1 MWSKILQLL
10 FSTKL
15 MLVLLILFPLAMG
28 IGTFLESWY
37 STDAARVWIYNA
49 WWFELLML
57 LLMVN
62 FMGNIKKYNLLSKE
76 KISVLILH
84 LSFVFI
90 LLGAFVTRYIGD
102 EGVMPIRENN
112 SSNTYL
118 SEKTYLTIFIDGE
131 KNEQPSR
138 KTLKTQ
144 LLLSKHTNNF
154 FSINEDFEFSDNVTK
169 DFNISYDSFRE
180 DVAEGL
186 VLDPDGER
194 FIKIVDAADGNRHEH
209 FIKEDEVS
217 SIHNILFSYNNYV
230 KGAINLSSNDGEYY
244 IESPFEGQFT
254 IMASQQS
261 ASLIKDKKQLLE
273 LRSLYQIPGFQFVF
287 PEPALRG
294 VFDVVDAEE
303 TDGLSQDALY
313 VNIDYN
319 GTTRNIPLLGGR
331 GFVNNP
337 KKVTI
342 DDLDFYLSYG
352 SDEVQI
358 PFNIKLNDF
367 IAEKYPGTENSYSS
381 FMSKVT
387 VEDDNVFDY
396 DIYMNHILN
405 HKGYRFFQ
413 ASFDPDE
420 KGTVLSVTD
429 DFWGSFITYAGY
441 LLLFFSMIG
450 IFFQGNTRFKF
461 LAKQL
466 NKKTLL
472 FIMFFL
478 SMGSY
483 SQDMHSNNKT
493 NYIDSIIS
501 TNSYSLDHANMFGM
515 IVIQDSGGRMK
526 PANTFS
532 SELLRK
538 VSRSNTYNGLT
549 SDQVLLSITDNPGI
563 WFNAP
568 LVYIKTGKKGD
579 TIKKIIGIDEKIKKA
594 PLVSFFDSLGNYKL
608 ASNLEKAY
616 LASVP
621 SQIEKDII
629 DLDRRVNLLYSA
641 LEGKILRIFPV
652 PESEDN
658 KWVSYPEVSEFE
670 FKGSDSLYV
679 NNVLKLYFQTLRLSR
694 DSGDYSQSEELLESI
709 KGYQKKYGNDVMP
722 ADFKISSEIIY
733 NKVNIFNRLFKWYLL
748 AGLSLLMILILQ
760 IFYNNKIINVFIN
773 IIKYII
779 YILFVL
785 NTIGLAARWYIAGHA
800 PWSDAYESIIF
811 VAWAT
816 VIFGIIFGKKSYFT
830 LASATFVSA
839 IILSVANMNWL
850 DPSIANLQPVLDSY
864 WLMIHV
870 AVIVGSYGPFA
881 IGMILGIVTLLLTI
895 IANKKNKKAF
905 STKLEELT
913 IVNELSLTIG
923 LVMLTIGNFLGGMWA
938 NESWGRY
945 WGWDPKET
953 WALIS
958 IMIYTAV
965 LHLRIVPKLNN
976 KWLFNLLS
984 IISFG
989 AIMMTYFGVNFYLVG
1004 LHSYASGDKVI
1015 TPDFVYYSIIFITIL
1030 GLISYFANKKNKVL

>member
-1 MWSKILQLL
+1 MGSKILEFL
-10 FSTKL
+10 FSTKF
-15 MLVLLILFPLAMG
+15 MLVLLILFPVAMG

-37 STDAARVWIYNA
+37 STDAARIWIYNA

-76 KISVLILH
+76 KLSVLILH
-84 LSFVFI
+84 LSFIFI

-112 SSNTYL
+112 VSNTYL
-118 SEKTYLTIFIDGE
+118 SEKTYLTVFVDGTE
-131 KNEQPSR
+131 DGVPQR
-138 KTLKTQ
+138 KTLKSY
-144 LLLSKHTNNF
+144 LLLSEHVNNDF
-154 FSINEDFEFSDNVTK
+154 TINDDFYSKDFSISYNDYKENVT
-169 DFNISYDSFRE
+169 
-180 DVAEGL
+180 EGL
-186 VLDPDGER
+186 VLDPSGER
-194 FIKIVDAADGNRHEH
+194 YIKLVEALDGNRQDHY
-209 FIKEDEVS
+209 IKEGQVT
-217 SIHNILFSYNNYV
+217 SIQNILFSFNYYQ
-230 KGAINLSSNDGEYY
+230 KGAINITSEAGEYY
-244 IESPFEGQFT
+244 IESPFDGIYT
-254 IMASQQS
+254 IMSNQQS
-261 ASLIKDKKQLLE
+261 AELNKDKKQLLE

-294 VFDVVDAEE
+294 VFEIVDAEV
-303 TDGLSQDALY
+303 TDREVEDALY
-313 VNIDYN
+313 LKVNYN
-319 GTTRNIPLLGGR
+319 GKSKEVSLLGGR
-331 GFVNNP
+331 GYVNNP

-352 SDEVQI
+352 SDEVQL
-358 PFNIKLNDF
+358 PFSIKLNDF

-381 FMSKVT
+381 FKSKVT
-387 VEDDNVFDY
+387 VEDDKIFDY
-396 DIYMNHILN
+396 DIFMNNILN

-420 KGTVLSVTD
+420 KGTVLSVND
-429 DFWGSFITYAGY
+429 DFWGTFITYAGY
-441 LLLFFSMIG
+441 LLLFLSMTA
-450 IFFQGNTRFKF
+450 IFFVGNTRFKF

-466 NKKTLL
+466 NKKTSL
-472 FIMFFL
+472 IFFL
-478 SMGSY
+478 LSSTIL
-483 SQDMHSNNKT
+483 SAQSLDANLKT
-493 NYIDSIIS
+493 EFIDSIIS
-501 TNSYSLDHANMFGM
+501 ESAISKDHANSFGK
-515 IVIQDSGGRMK
+515 IIIQDSGGRMK

-538 VSRSNTYNGLT
+538 VSRSNSYNGLN
-549 SDQVLLSITDNPGI
+549 SDQVLVSIMDNPGV

-568 LVYIKTGKKGD
+568 IVYIKSGQKGD

-608 ASNLEKAY
+608 ANNLEKAY
-616 LASVP
+616 LSNVP

-629 DLDRRVNLLYSA
+629 ELDRRVNLLYSA
-641 LEGKILRIFPV
+641 LEGKIMRIFPV
-652 PESEDN
+652 PNDINN
-658 KWVSYPEVSEFE
+658 KWISYPEISEYSYE
-670 FKGSDSLYV
+670 GADSLYV
-679 NNVLKLYFQTLRLSR
+679 NNVLNLYFQTLRVAR
-694 DSGDYSQSEELLESI
+694 QDQDYTQSEELLESI
-709 KGYQKKYGNDVMP
+709 KGFQKKYGSKVMP
-722 ADFKISSEIIY
+722 SDFKVNSEVVY
-733 NKVNIFNRLFKWYLL
+733 NKADIFNRLYKWYLF
-748 AGLSLLMILILQ
+748 AGLGLLLILIFQ
-760 IFYNNKIINVFIN
+760 IFYDNKFTSHLIKLFESLIIT
-773 IIKYII
+773 
-779 YILFVL
+779 LFVF

-816 VIFGIIFGKKSYFT
+816 VIFGIIFGRKSYFT
-830 LASATFVSA
+830 LASSTFVAS
-839 IILSVANMNWL
+839 IILSIANMNWL

-881 IGMILGIVTLLLTI
+881 IGMILGIVTLFLTI
-895 IANKKNKKAF
+895 IATKKNRKIF
-905 STKLEELT
+905 SRKLEELT

-965 LHLRIVPKLNN
+965 LHLRIIPRLNN
-976 KWLFNLLS
+976 KWLFNLMS
-984 IISFG
+984 IISFA

-1015 TPDFVYYSIIFITIL
+1015 TPDFVYYSTVFVFIL
-1030 GLISYFANKKNKVL
+1030 GLISYFANKKTKVL

>member
-1 MWSKILQLL
+1 MGSKILQFL
-10 FSTKL
+10 FSTKF
-15 MLVLLILFPLAMG
+15 MLVLLILFPVAMG

-37 STDAARVWIYNA
+37 STDAARIWIYNA

-76 KISVLILH
+76 KLSILILH
-84 LSFVFI
+84 LSFIFI

-112 SSNTYL
+112 VSNTYL
-118 SEKTYLTIFIDGE
+118 SEKTYLTVFVDGTE
-131 KNEQPSR
+131 DGVPQR
-138 KTLKTQ
+138 KTLKSY
-144 LLLSKHTNNF
+144 LLLSEHVNNDF
-154 FSINEDFEFSDNVTK
+154 TINDDFYSKDFSISYNDYKENVT
-169 DFNISYDSFRE
+169 
-180 DVAEGL
+180 EGL
-186 VLDPDGER
+186 VLDPSGER
-194 FIKIVDAADGNRHEH
+194 YIKLVEALDGNRQDHY
-209 FIKEDEVS
+209 IKEGQVT
-217 SIHNILFSYNNYV
+217 SIQNILFSFNYYQ
-230 KGAINLSSNDGEYY
+230 KGAINITSEAGEYY
-244 IESPFEGQFT
+244 IESPFDGIYT
-254 IMASQQS
+254 IMSNQQS
-261 ASLIKDKKQLLE
+261 AELNKDKKQLLE

-294 VFDVVDAEE
+294 VFEIVDAEV
-303 TDGLSQDALY
+303 TDREVEDALY
-313 VNIDYN
+313 LKVNYN
-319 GTTRNIPLLGGR
+319 GKSKEVSLLGGR
-331 GFVNNP
+331 GYVNNP

-352 SDEVQI
+352 SDEVQL
-358 PFNIKLNDF
+358 PFSIKLNDF

-381 FMSKVT
+381 FKSKVT
-387 VEDDNVFDY
+387 VEDDKIFDY
-396 DIYMNHILN
+396 DIFMNNILN

-420 KGTVLSVTD
+420 KGTVLSVND
-429 DFWGSFITYAGY
+429 DFWGTFITYAGY
-441 LLLFFSMIG
+441 LLLFFSMTA
-450 IFFQGNTRFKF
+450 IFFVGNTRFKF

-466 NKKTLL
+466 NKKTSLIFFLL
-472 FIMFFL
+472 FSTIL
-478 SMGSY
+478 SAQSL
-483 SQDMHSNNKT
+483 DANLKT
-493 NYIDSIIS
+493 EFIDSIIS
-501 TNSYSLDHANMFGM
+501 ESAISKDHANSFGK
-515 IVIQDSGGRMK
+515 IIIQDSGGRMK

-538 VSRSNTYNGLT
+538 VSRSNSYNGLN
-549 SDQVLLSITDNPGI
+549 SDQVLVSIMDNPGV

-568 LVYIKTGKKGD
+568 IVYIKSGQKGD

-608 ASNLEKAY
+608 ATNLEKAY
-616 LASVP
+616 LSNVP

-629 DLDRRVNLLYSA
+629 ELDRRVNLLYSA
-641 LEGKILRIFPV
+641 LEGKIMRIFPV
-652 PESEDN
+652 PNDINN
-658 KWVSYPEVSEFE
+658 KWISYPEISEYSYE
-670 FKGSDSLYV
+670 GADSLYV
-679 NNVLKLYFQTLRLSR
+679 NNVLNLYFQTLRVAR
-694 DSGDYSQSEELLESI
+694 QDQDYTQSEELLESI
-709 KGYQKKYGNDVMP
+709 KGFQKKYGSKVMP
-722 ADFKISSEIIY
+722 SDFKVNSEVVY
-733 NKVNIFNRLFKWYLL
+733 NKADIFNRLYKWYLF
-748 AGLSLLMILILQ
+748 AGLGLLLILIFQ
-760 IFYNNKIINVFIN
+760 IFYDNKFTSHLIKLFESLIIT
-773 IIKYII
+773 
-779 YILFVL
+779 LFVF

-816 VIFGIIFGKKSYFT
+816 VIFGIIFGRKSYFT
-830 LASATFVSA
+830 LASSTFVAS
-839 IILSVANMNWL
+839 IILSIANMNWL

-881 IGMILGIVTLLLTI
+881 IGMILGIVTLFLTI
-895 IANKKNKKAF
+895 IATKKNRKIF
-905 STKLEELT
+905 SRKLEELT

-965 LHLRIVPKLNN
+965 LHLRIIPRLNN
-976 KWLFNLLS
+976 KWLFNLMS
-984 IISFG
+984 IISFA

-1015 TPDFVYYSIIFITIL
+1015 TPDFVYYSTVFVFIL
-1030 GLISYFANKKNKVL
+1030 GLISYFANKKTKVL

>member
-1 MWSKILQLL
+1 MGSKILQLL
-10 FSTKL
+10 FSTKF

-37 STDAARVWIYNA
+37 STDAARIWIYNA

-57 LLMVN
+57 LLMIN

-76 KISVLILH
+76 KLSVLILH
-84 LSFVFI
+84 LSFIFI

-112 SSNTYL
+112 VSNTYL
-118 SEKTYLTIFIDGE
+118 SEKTYLTVFVDGTE
-131 KNEQPSR
+131 DGVPQR
-138 KTLKTQ
+138 KTLKSY
-144 LLLSKHTNNF
+144 LLLSEHVNNDF
-154 FSINEDFEFSDNVTK
+154 TINDDFYSK
-169 DFNISYDSFRE
+169 DFSISYDDYKE
-180 DVAEGL
+180 NVTEGL
-186 VLDPDGER
+186 VLDPSGER
-194 FIKIVDAADGNRHEH
+194 YIKLVEALDGNRQEH
-209 FIKEDEVS
+209 YIKEGQVT
-217 SIHNILFSYNNYV
+217 SIQNILFSFNYYQ
-230 KGAINLSSNDGEYY
+230 KGAINVTSEAGEYY
-244 IESPFEGQFT
+244 IESPFDGIYT
-254 IMASQQS
+254 IMSNQQS
-261 ASLIKDKKQLLE
+261 AELNKDKKQPLE

-294 VFDVVDAEE
+294 VFEIVDAEV
-303 TDGLSQDALY
+303 TDREVEDALY
-313 VNIDYN
+313 LKVNYN
-319 GTTRNIPLLGGR
+319 GKSEDVSLLGGR
-331 GFVNNP
+331 GYINNP

-352 SDEVQI
+352 SDEVQL
-358 PFNIKLNDF
+358 PFSIKLNDF

-381 FMSKVT
+381 FKSKVT
-387 VEDDNVFDY
+387 VEDDKIFDY
-396 DIYMNHILN
+396 DIFMNNILN

-420 KGTVLSVTD
+420 KGTVLSVND
-429 DFWGSFITYAGY
+429 DFWGTFITYAGY
-441 LLLFFSMIG
+441 LLLFVSMTA
-450 IFFQGNTRFKF
+450 IFFHGNTRFKF

-466 NKKTLL
+466 NKKTSLIVFLL
-472 FIMFFL
+472 SSTLL
-478 SMGSY
+478 SAQSL
-483 SQDMHSNNKT
+483 DANLKT
-493 NYIDSIIS
+493 EFIDSIIS
-501 TNSYSLDHANMFGM
+501 ESAISEDHANSFGK
-515 IVIQDSGGRMK
+515 IIIQDSGGRMK

-538 VSRSNTYNGLT
+538 VSRSNSYNGLN
-549 SDQVLLSITDNPGI
+549 SDQVLVSIMDNPGV

-568 LVYIKTGKKGD
+568 IVYIKSGQKGD
-579 TIKKIIGIDEKIKKA
+579 TIKKIIGIDKKIKKA

-608 ASNLEKAY
+608 ATNLEKAY
-616 LASVP
+616 LSNVP

-629 DLDRRVNLLYSA
+629 ELDRRVNLLYSA
-641 LEGKILRIFPV
+641 LEGKIMRIFPV
-652 PESEDN
+652 PNDVNN
-658 KWVSYPEVSEFE
+658 KWISYPEISEYTYE
-670 FKGSDSLYV
+670 GADSLYV
-679 NNVLKLYFQTLRLSR
+679 NNVLNLYFQTLRVAR
-694 DSGDYSQSEELLESI
+694 QDQDYTQSEELLESI
-709 KGYQKKYGNDVMP
+709 KGFQKKYGSKVMP
-722 ADFKISSEIIY
+722 SDFKINSEVVY
-733 NKVNIFNRLFKWYLL
+733 NKVDIFNRLYKWYLF
-748 AGLSLLMILILQ
+748 AGLGLLLILIFQ
-760 IFYNNKIINVFIN
+760 IFYDNKFTSYLIKLFESLIIT
-773 IIKYII
+773 
-779 YILFVL
+779 LFVF

-816 VIFGIIFGKKSYFT
+816 VIFGIIFGRKSYFT
-830 LASATFVSA
+830 LASSTFVAS
-839 IILSVANMNWL
+839 IILSIANMNWL

-881 IGMILGIVTLLLTI
+881 IGMILGIVTLILTI
-895 IANKKNKKAF
+895 IATKKNRKTF
-905 STKLEELT
+905 SRKLEELT

-958 IMIYTAV
+958 IIIYTAV

-976 KWLFNLLS
+976 KWLFNLMS
-984 IISFG
+984 IISFA

-1015 TPDFVYYSIIFITIL
+1015 TPNFVYYSTLFVFIL
-1030 GLISYFANKKNKVL
+1030 GLISYFVNRKTKVL

>member
-1 MWSKILQLL
+1 MGSKILQLL
-10 FSTKL
+10 FSTKF

-37 STDAARVWIYNA
+37 STDAARIWIYNA

-57 LLMVN
+57 LLMIN

-76 KISVLILH
+76 KLSVLILH
-84 LSFVFI
+84 LSFIFI
-90 LLGAFVTRYIGD
+90 LLGSFVTRYIGD

-112 SSNTYL
+112 VSNTYL
-118 SEKTYLTIFIDGE
+118 SEKTYLTVFVDGTE
-131 KNEQPSR
+131 DGVPQR
-138 KTLKTQ
+138 KTLKSY
-144 LLLSKHTNNF
+144 LLLSEHVNNDF
-154 FSINEDFEFSDNVTK
+154 TINDDFYSKDFSISFNDYKENVT
-169 DFNISYDSFRE
+169 
-180 DVAEGL
+180 EGL
-186 VLDPDGER
+186 VLDPSGER
-194 FIKIVDAADGNRHEH
+194 YIKLVEALDGNRQDHY
-209 FIKEDEVS
+209 IKEGQVT
-217 SIHNILFSYNNYV
+217 SIQNILFSFNYYQ
-230 KGAINLSSNDGEYY
+230 KGAINITSEAGEYF
-244 IESPFEGQFT
+244 IESPFDGIYT
-254 IMASQQS
+254 IMSNQQS
-261 ASLIKDKKQLLE
+261 AELNKDKKQLLE

-294 VFDVVDAEE
+294 VFEIVDAEV
-303 TDGLSQDALY
+303 TDREVEDALY
-313 VNIDYN
+313 LKVNYN
-319 GTTRNIPLLGGR
+319 GKSKEVSLLGGR
-331 GFVNNP
+331 GYVNNP

-352 SDEVQI
+352 SDEVQL
-358 PFNIKLNDF
+358 PFSIKLNDF

-381 FMSKVT
+381 FKSKVT
-387 VEDDNVFDY
+387 VEDDKIFDY
-396 DIYMNHILN
+396 DIFMNNILN

-420 KGTVLSVTD
+420 KGTVLSVND
-429 DFWGSFITYAGY
+429 DFWGTFITYAGY
-441 LLLFFSMIG
+441 LLLFISMTA
-450 IFFQGNTRFKF
+450 IFFVGNTRFKF

-466 NKKTLL
+466 NKKTSL
-472 FIMFFL
+472 IFFL
-478 SMGSY
+478 LSSTIL
-483 SQDMHSNNKT
+483 SAQSLDANLKT
-493 NYIDSIIS
+493 EFIDSIIS
-501 TNSYSLDHANMFGM
+501 ESAISKDHANSFGK
-515 IVIQDSGGRMK
+515 IIIQDSGGRMK

-538 VSRSNTYNGLT
+538 VSRSNSYNDLN
-549 SDQVLLSITDNPGI
+549 SDQVLVSIMDNPGV

-568 LVYIKTGKKGD
+568 IVYIKSGQKGD

-608 ASNLEKAY
+608 ANNLEKAY
-616 LASVP
+616 LSNVP

-629 DLDRRVNLLYSA
+629 ELDRRVNLLYSA
-641 LEGKILRIFPV
+641 LEGKIMRIFPV
-652 PESEDN
+652 PNDVNN
-658 KWVSYPEVSEFE
+658 KWISYPEISEYSYE
-670 FKGSDSLYV
+670 GADSLYV
-679 NNVLKLYFQTLRLSR
+679 NNVLNLYFQTLRVAR
-694 DSGDYSQSEELLESI
+694 QDQDYRQSEELLESI
-709 KGYQKKYGNDVMP
+709 KGFQKKYGSKVMP
-722 ADFKISSEIIY
+722 SDFKINSEVVY
-733 NKVNIFNRLFKWYLL
+733 NKADIFNRLYKWYLF
-748 AGLSLLMILILQ
+748 AGLGLLLILIFQ
-760 IFYNNKIINVFIN
+760 IFYDNKFTSHLIRLFESLIITLFI
-773 IIKYII
+773 
-779 YILFVL
+779 F

-816 VIFGIIFGKKSYFT
+816 VIFGIIFGRKSYFT
-830 LASATFVSA
+830 LASSTFVAS
-839 IILSVANMNWL
+839 IILSIANMNWL

-881 IGMILGIVTLLLTI
+881 IGMILGIVTLFLTI
-895 IANKKNKKAF
+895 IATKKNRKIF
-905 STKLEELT
+905 SRKLEELT

-965 LHLRIVPKLNN
+965 LHLRIIPRLNN
-976 KWLFNLLS
+976 KWLFNLMS
-984 IISFG
+984 IISFA

-1015 TPDFVYYSIIFITIL
+1015 TPDFVYYSTVFVFIL
-1030 GLISYFANKKNKVL
+1030 GLISYFANKKTKVL

>member
-1 MWSKILQLL
+1 MGSKILQFL
-10 FSTKL
+10 FSTKF
-15 MLVLLILFPLAMG
+15 MLVLLILFPVAMG

-37 STDAARVWIYNA
+37 STDAARIWIYNA

-76 KISVLILH
+76 KLSVLILH
-84 LSFVFI
+84 LSFIFI

-112 SSNTYL
+112 VSNTYL
-118 SEKTYLTIFIDGE
+118 SEKTYLTVFVDGTE
-131 KNEQPSR
+131 DGVPQR
-138 KTLKTQ
+138 KTLKSY
-144 LLLSKHTNNF
+144 LLLSEHVNNDF
-154 FSINEDFEFSDNVTK
+154 TINDDFYSKDFSISYIDYKENVT
-169 DFNISYDSFRE
+169 
-180 DVAEGL
+180 EGL
-186 VLDPDGER
+186 VLDPSGER
-194 FIKIVDAADGNRHEH
+194 YIKLVEALDGNRQDHY
-209 FIKEDEVS
+209 IKEGQVT
-217 SIHNILFSYNNYV
+217 SIQNILFSFNYYQ
-230 KGAINLSSNDGEYY
+230 KGAINITSEAGEYY
-244 IESPFEGQFT
+244 IESPFDGIYT
-254 IMASQQS
+254 IMSNQQS
-261 ASLIKDKKQLLE
+261 AELNKDKKQLLE

-294 VFDVVDAEE
+294 VFEIVDAEV
-303 TDGLSQDALY
+303 TDREVEDALY
-313 VNIDYN
+313 LKVNYN
-319 GTTRNIPLLGGR
+319 GKSKEVSLLGGR
-331 GFVNNP
+331 GYVNNP

-352 SDEVQI
+352 SDEVQL
-358 PFNIKLNDF
+358 PFSIKLNDF

-381 FMSKVT
+381 FKSKVT
-387 VEDDNVFDY
+387 VEDDKIFDY
-396 DIYMNHILN
+396 DIFMNNILN

-420 KGTVLSVTD
+420 KGTVLSVND
-429 DFWGSFITYAGY
+429 DFWGTFITYAGY
-441 LLLFFSMIG
+441 LLLFFSMTA
-450 IFFQGNTRFKF
+450 IFFVGNTRFKF

-466 NKKTLL
+466 NKKTSL
-472 FIMFFL
+472 IFFL
-478 SMGSY
+478 LSSTIL
-483 SQDMHSNNKT
+483 SAQSIDANLKT
-493 NYIDSIIS
+493 EFIDSIIS
-501 TNSYSLDHANMFGM
+501 ESAISKDHANSFGK
-515 IVIQDSGGRMK
+515 IIIQDSGGRMK

-538 VSRSNTYNGLT
+538 VSRSNSYNGLN
-549 SDQVLLSITDNPGI
+549 SDQVLVSIMDNPGV

-568 LVYIKTGKKGD
+568 IVYIKSGQKGD

-608 ASNLEKAY
+608 ATNLEKAY
-616 LASVP
+616 LSNVP

-629 DLDRRVNLLYSA
+629 ELDRRVNLLYSA
-641 LEGKILRIFPV
+641 LEGKIMRIFPV
-652 PESEDN
+652 PNDINN
-658 KWVSYPEVSEFE
+658 KWISYPEISEYSYE
-670 FKGSDSLYV
+670 GADSLYV
-679 NNVLKLYFQTLRLSR
+679 NNVLNLYFQTLRVAR
-694 DSGDYSQSEELLESI
+694 QDQDYTQSEELLESI
-709 KGYQKKYGNDVMP
+709 KGFQKKYGSKVMP
-722 ADFKISSEIIY
+722 SDFKVNSEVVY
-733 NKVNIFNRLFKWYLL
+733 NKADIFNRLYKWYLF
-748 AGLSLLMILILQ
+748 AGLGLLLILIFQ
-760 IFYNNKIINVFIN
+760 IFYDNKFTSHLIKLFESLIIT
-773 IIKYII
+773 
-779 YILFVL
+779 LFVF

-816 VIFGIIFGKKSYFT
+816 VIFGIIFGRKSYFT
-830 LASATFVSA
+830 LASSTFVAS
-839 IILSVANMNWL
+839 IILSIANMNWL

-881 IGMILGIVTLLLTI
+881 IGMILGIVTLFLTI
-895 IANKKNKKAF
+895 IATKKNRKIF
-905 STKLEELT
+905 SRKLEELT

-965 LHLRIVPKLNN
+965 LHLRIIPRLNN
-976 KWLFNLLS
+976 KWLFNLMS
-984 IISFG
+984 IISFA

-1015 TPDFVYYSIIFITIL
+1015 TPDFVYYSTVFVFIL
-1030 GLISYFANKKNKVL
+1030 GLISYFANKKTKVL

>member
-1 MWSKILQLL
+1 MGSKILQIL
-10 FSTKL
+10 FSTKF
-15 MLVLLILFPLAMG
+15 MLVLLILFPVAMG

-37 STDAARVWIYNA
+37 STDAARIWIYNA

-76 KISVLILH
+76 KLSVLILH
-84 LSFVFI
+84 LSFIFI

-112 SSNTYL
+112 VSNTYL
-118 SEKTYLTIFIDGE
+118 SEKTYLTVFVDGTE
-131 KNEQPSR
+131 DGVPQR
-138 KTLKTQ
+138 KTLKSY
-144 LLLSKHTNNF
+144 LLLSEHVNNDF
-154 FSINEDFEFSDNVTK
+154 TINDDFYSKDFSISYNDYKENVT
-169 DFNISYDSFRE
+169 
-180 DVAEGL
+180 EGL
-186 VLDPDGER
+186 VLDPSGER
-194 FIKIVDAADGNRHEH
+194 YIKLVEALDGNRQDHY
-209 FIKEDEVS
+209 IKEGQVT
-217 SIHNILFSYNNYV
+217 SIQNILFSFNYYQ
-230 KGAINLSSNDGEYY
+230 KGAINITSEAGEYY
-244 IESPFEGQFT
+244 IESPFDGIYT
-254 IMASQQS
+254 VMSNQQS
-261 ASLIKDKKQLLE
+261 AELNKDKKQLLE

-294 VFDVVDAEE
+294 VFEIVDAEV
-303 TDGLSQDALY
+303 TDREVEDALY
-313 VNIDYN
+313 LKVNYN
-319 GTTRNIPLLGGR
+319 GKSKEVSLLGGR
-331 GFVNNP
+331 GYVNNP

-352 SDEVQI
+352 SDEVQL
-358 PFNIKLNDF
+358 PFSIKLNDF

-381 FMSKVT
+381 FKSKVT
-387 VEDDNVFDY
+387 VEDDKIFDY
-396 DIYMNHILN
+396 DIFMNNILN

-420 KGTVLSVTD
+420 KGTVLSVND
-429 DFWGSFITYAGY
+429 DFWGTFITYAGY
-441 LLLFFSMIG
+441 LLLFFSMTA
-450 IFFQGNTRFKF
+450 IFFVGNTRFKF

-466 NKKTLL
+466 NKKTSL
-472 FIMFFL
+472 IFFL
-478 SMGSY
+478 LSSTIL
-483 SQDMHSNNKT
+483 SAQSLDANLKT
-493 NYIDSIIS
+493 EFIDSIIS
-501 TNSYSLDHANMFGM
+501 ENAISKDHANSFGK
-515 IVIQDSGGRMK
+515 IIIQDSGGRMK

-538 VSRSNTYNGLT
+538 VSRSNSYNGLN
-549 SDQVLLSITDNPGI
+549 SDQVLVSIMDNPGV

-568 LVYIKTGKKGD
+568 IVYIKSGQKGD

-608 ASNLEKAY
+608 ATNLEKAY
-616 LASVP
+616 LSNVP

-629 DLDRRVNLLYSA
+629 ELDRRVNLLYSA
-641 LEGKILRIFPV
+641 LEGKIMRIFPV
-652 PESEDN
+652 PNDINN
-658 KWVSYPEVSEFE
+658 KWISYPEISEYSYE
-670 FKGSDSLYV
+670 GADSLYV
-679 NNVLKLYFQTLRLSR
+679 NNVLNLYFQTLRVAR
-694 DSGDYSQSEELLESI
+694 QDQDYTQSEELLESI
-709 KGYQKKYGNDVMP
+709 KGFQKKYGSKVMP
-722 ADFKISSEIIY
+722 SDFKINSEVVY
-733 NKVNIFNRLFKWYLL
+733 NKADIFNRLYKWYLF
-748 AGLSLLMILILQ
+748 AGLGLLLILIFQ
-760 IFYNNKIINVFIN
+760 IFYDNKFTSHLIKLFESLIIT
-773 IIKYII
+773 
-779 YILFVL
+779 LFVF

-816 VIFGIIFGKKSYFT
+816 VIFGIIFGRKSYFT
-830 LASATFVSA
+830 LASSTFVAS
-839 IILSVANMNWL
+839 IILSIANMNWL

-881 IGMILGIVTLLLTI
+881 IGMILGIVTLFLTI
-895 IANKKNKKAF
+895 IATKRNRKIF
-905 STKLEELT
+905 SRKLEELT

-965 LHLRIVPKLNN
+965 LHLRIIPRLNN
-976 KWLFNLLS
+976 KWLFNLMS
-984 IISFG
+984 IISFA

-1015 TPDFVYYSIIFITIL
+1015 TPDFVYYSTVFVFIL
-1030 GLISYFANKKNKVL
+1030 GLISYFANKKTKVL

>member
-1 MWSKILQLL
+1 MGSKILQLL
-10 FSTKL
+10 FSTKF

-28 IGTFLESWY
+28 VGTFLESWY
-37 STDAARVWIYNA
+37 STDAARIWIYNA

-76 KISVLILH
+76 KLSVLILH
-84 LSFVFI
+84 LSFIFI

-112 SSNTYL
+112 VSNTYL
-118 SEKTYLTIFIDGE
+118 SEKTYLTVFIDGTE
-131 KNEQPSR
+131 DGVPQR
-138 KTLKTQ
+138 KTLKSY
-144 LLLSKHTNNF
+144 LLLSEHVNNDF
-154 FSINEDFEFSDNVTK
+154 TINDDFYSK
-169 DFNISYDSFRE
+169 DFSISYDDYKE
-180 DVAEGL
+180 NVTEGL
-186 VLDPDGER
+186 VLDPSGER
-194 FIKIVDAADGNRHEH
+194 YIKLVEALDGNRQDHY
-209 FIKEDEVS
+209 IKEGQVT
-217 SIHNILFSYNNYV
+217 SIQNILFSFNYYQ
-230 KGAINLSSNDGEYY
+230 KGAINITSEAGEYF
-244 IESPFEGQFT
+244 IESPFDGIYT
-254 IMASQQS
+254 IMSNQQS
-261 ASLIKDKKQLLE
+261 AELNKDKKQLLE

-294 VFDVVDAEE
+294 VFEIVDAEV
-303 TDGLSQDALY
+303 TDREVEDALY
-313 VNIDYN
+313 LKVNYN
-319 GTTRNIPLLGGR
+319 GKSKEVSLLGGR
-331 GFVNNP
+331 GYVNNP

-352 SDEVQI
+352 SDEVQL
-358 PFNIKLNDF
+358 PFSIKLNDF

-381 FMSKVT
+381 FKSKVT
-387 VEDDNVFDY
+387 VEDDKIFDY
-396 DIYMNHILN
+396 DIFMNNILN

-420 KGTVLSVTD
+420 KGTVLSVND
-429 DFWGSFITYAGY
+429 DFWGTFITYAGY
-441 LLLFFSMIG
+441 LLLFISMTA
-450 IFFQGNTRFKF
+450 IFFVGNTRFKF

-466 NKKTLL
+466 NKKTSIIVFLL
-472 FIMFFL
+472 SSTLL
-478 SMGSY
+478 SAQSL
-483 SQDMHSNNKT
+483 DANLKT
-493 NYIDSIIS
+493 EFIDSIIS
-501 TNSYSLDHANMFGM
+501 ESAISKDHANSFGK
-515 IVIQDSGGRMK
+515 IIIQDSGGRMK

-538 VSRSNTYNGLT
+538 VSRSNSYNGLN
-549 SDQVLLSITDNPGI
+549 SDQVLVSIMDNPGV

-568 LVYIKTGKKGD
+568 IVYIKSGQKGD

-608 ASNLEKAY
+608 ANNLEKAY
-616 LASVP
+616 LSNVP

-629 DLDRRVNLLYSA
+629 ELDRRVNLLYSA
-641 LEGKILRIFPV
+641 LEGKIMRIFPV
-652 PESEDN
+652 PNDINN
-658 KWVSYPEVSEFE
+658 KWISYPEISEYSYE
-670 FKGSDSLYV
+670 GADSLYV
-679 NNVLKLYFQTLRLSR
+679 NNVLNLYFQTLRVAR
-694 DSGDYSQSEELLESI
+694 QDQDYAQSEELLESI
-709 KGYQKKYGNDVMP
+709 KGFQKKYGSKVMP
-722 ADFKISSEIIY
+722 SDFKINSEVVY
-733 NKVNIFNRLFKWYLL
+733 NKADIFNRLYKWYLF
-748 AGLSLLMILILQ
+748 AGLGLLLILIFQ
-760 IFYNNKIINVFIN
+760 IFYDNKFTSHLIKLFESLIIT
-773 IIKYII
+773 
-779 YILFVL
+779 LFVF

-816 VIFGIIFGKKSYFT
+816 VIFGIIFSRKSYFT
-830 LASATFVSA
+830 LASSTFVAS
-839 IILSVANMNWL
+839 IILSIANMNWL

-881 IGMILGIVTLLLTI
+881 IGMILGIVTLFLTI
-895 IANKKNKKAF
+895 IATKKNRKIF
-905 STKLEELT
+905 SRKLEELT

-965 LHLRIVPKLNN
+965 LHLRIIPRLNN
-976 KWLFNLLS
+976 KWLFNLMS
-984 IISFG
+984 IISFA

-1015 TPDFVYYSIIFITIL
+1015 TPDFVYYSTVFVFIL
-1030 GLISYFANKKNKVL
+1030 GLISYFANKKTKVL

>member
-1 MWSKILQLL
+1 MGSKILQFL
-10 FSTKL
+10 FSTKF
-15 MLVLLILFPLAMG
+15 MLVLLILFPVAMG

-37 STDAARVWIYNA
+37 STDAARIWIYNA

-76 KISVLILH
+76 KLSVLILH
-84 LSFVFI
+84 LSFIFI

-112 SSNTYL
+112 VSNTYL
-118 SEKTYLTIFIDGE
+118 SEKTYLTVFVDGTE
-131 KNEQPSR
+131 DGVPQR
-138 KTLKTQ
+138 KTLKSY
-144 LLLSKHTNNF
+144 LLLSEHVNNDF
-154 FSINEDFEFSDNVTK
+154 TINDDFYSKDFSISYNDYKENVT
-169 DFNISYDSFRE
+169 
-180 DVAEGL
+180 EGL
-186 VLDPDGER
+186 VLDPSGER
-194 FIKIVDAADGNRHEH
+194 YIKLVEALDGNRQDHY
-209 FIKEDEVS
+209 IKEGQVT
-217 SIHNILFSYNNYV
+217 SIQNILFSFNYYQ
-230 KGAINLSSNDGEYY
+230 KGAINITSEAGEYY
-244 IESPFEGQFT
+244 IESPFDGIYT
-254 IMASQQS
+254 IMSNQQS
-261 ASLIKDKKQLLE
+261 AELNKDKKQLLE

-294 VFDVVDAEE
+294 VFEIVDAEV
-303 TDGLSQDALY
+303 TDREVEDALY
-313 VNIDYN
+313 LKVNYN
-319 GTTRNIPLLGGR
+319 GKSKEVSLLGGR
-331 GFVNNP
+331 GYVNNP

-352 SDEVQI
+352 SDEVQL
-358 PFNIKLNDF
+358 PFSIKLNDF

-381 FMSKVT
+381 FKSKVT
-387 VEDDNVFDY
+387 VEDDKIFDY
-396 DIYMNHILN
+396 DIFMNNILN

-420 KGTVLSVTD
+420 KGTVLSVND
-429 DFWGSFITYAGY
+429 DFWGTFITYAGY
-441 LLLFFSMIG
+441 LLLFFSMTA
-450 IFFQGNTRFKF
+450 IFFVGNTRFKF

-466 NKKTLL
+466 NKKTSL
-472 FIMFFL
+472 IFFL
-478 SMGSY
+478 LSSTIL
-483 SQDMHSNNKT
+483 SAQSLDANLKT
-493 NYIDSIIS
+493 EFIDSIIS
-501 TNSYSLDHANMFGM
+501 ESAISKDHANSFGK
-515 IVIQDSGGRMK
+515 IIIQDSGGRMK

-538 VSRSNTYNGLT
+538 VSRSNSYNGLN
-549 SDQVLLSITDNPGI
+549 SDQVLVSIMDNPGV

-568 LVYIKTGKKGD
+568 IVYIKSGQKGD

-608 ASNLEKAY
+608 ANNLEKAY
-616 LASVP
+616 LSNVP

-629 DLDRRVNLLYSA
+629 ELDRRVNLLYSA
-641 LEGKILRIFPV
+641 LEGKIMRIFPV
-652 PESEDN
+652 PNDINN
-658 KWVSYPEVSEFE
+658 KWISYPEISEYSYE
-670 FKGSDSLYV
+670 GADSLYV
-679 NNVLKLYFQTLRLSR
+679 NNVLNLYFQTLRVAR
-694 DSGDYSQSEELLESI
+694 QDQDYTQSEELLESI
-709 KGYQKKYGNDVMP
+709 KGFQKKYGSKVMP
-722 ADFKISSEIIY
+722 SDFKINSEVVY
-733 NKVNIFNRLFKWYLL
+733 NKADIFNRLYKWYLF
-748 AGLSLLMILILQ
+748 AGLGLLLILIFQ
-760 IFYNNKIINVFIN
+760 IFYDNKFTSHLIKLFESLIIT
-773 IIKYII
+773 
-779 YILFVL
+779 LFVF

-816 VIFGIIFGKKSYFT
+816 VIFGIIFGRKSYFT
-830 LASATFVSA
+830 LASSTFVAS
-839 IILSVANMNWL
+839 IILSIANMNWL

-881 IGMILGIVTLLLTI
+881 IGMILGIVTLFLTI
-895 IANKKNKKAF
+895 IATKKNRKIF
-905 STKLEELT
+905 SRKLEELT

-965 LHLRIVPKLNN
+965 LHLRIIPRLNN
-976 KWLFNLLS
+976 KWLFNLMS
-984 IISFG
+984 IISFA

-1015 TPDFVYYSIIFITIL
+1015 TPDFVYYSTVFVFIL
-1030 GLISYFANKKNKVL
+1030 GLISYFANKKTKVL

>member
-1 MWSKILQLL
+1 
-10 FSTKL
+10 
-15 MLVLLILFPLAMG
+15 MLVLLILLPVAMG

-37 STDAARVWIYNA
+37 STDAARIWIYNA

-76 KISVLILH
+76 KLSVLILH
-84 LSFVFI
+84 LSFIFI

-112 SSNTYL
+112 VSNTYL
-118 SEKTYLTIFIDGE
+118 SEKTYLTVFVDGTE
-131 KNEQPSR
+131 DGVPQR
-138 KTLKTQ
+138 KTLKSY
-144 LLLSKHTNNF
+144 LLLSEHVNNDF
-154 FSINEDFEFSDNVTK
+154 TINDDFYSKDFSISYNDYKENVT
-169 DFNISYDSFRE
+169 
-180 DVAEGL
+180 EGL
-186 VLDPDGER
+186 VLDPSGER
-194 FIKIVDAADGNRHEH
+194 YIKLVEALDGNRQDHY
-209 FIKEDEVS
+209 IKEGQVT
-217 SIHNILFSYNNYV
+217 SIQNILFSFNYYQ
-230 KGAINLSSNDGEYY
+230 KGAINITSEAGEYY
-244 IESPFEGQFT
+244 IESPFDGIYT
-254 IMASQQS
+254 IMSNQQS
-261 ASLIKDKKQLLE
+261 AELNKDKKQLLE

-294 VFDVVDAEE
+294 VFEIVDAEV
-303 TDGLSQDALY
+303 TDREVEDALY
-313 VNIDYN
+313 LKVNYN
-319 GTTRNIPLLGGR
+319 GKSKEVSLLGGR
-331 GFVNNP
+331 GYVNNP

-352 SDEVQI
+352 SDEVQL
-358 PFNIKLNDF
+358 PFSIKLNDF

-381 FMSKVT
+381 FKSKVT
-387 VEDDNVFDY
+387 VEDDKIFDY
-396 DIYMNHILN
+396 DIFMNNILN

-420 KGTVLSVTD
+420 KGTVLSVND
-429 DFWGSFITYAGY
+429 DFWGTFITYAGY
-441 LLLFFSMIG
+441 LLLFFSMTA
-450 IFFQGNTRFKF
+450 IFFVGNTRFKF

-466 NKKTLL
+466 NKKTSL
-472 FIMFFL
+472 IFFL
-478 SMGSY
+478 LSSTIL
-483 SQDMHSNNKT
+483 SAQSLDANLKT
-493 NYIDSIIS
+493 EFIDSIIS
-501 TNSYSLDHANMFGM
+501 ESAISKDHANSFGK
-515 IVIQDSGGRMK
+515 IIIQDSGGRMK

-538 VSRSNTYNGLT
+538 VSRSNSYNGLN
-549 SDQVLLSITDNPGI
+549 SDQVLVSIMDNPGV

-568 LVYIKTGKKGD
+568 IVYIKSGQKGD
-579 TIKKIIGIDEKIKKA
+579 TVKKIIGIDEKIKKA

-608 ASNLEKAY
+608 ATNLEKAY
-616 LASVP
+616 LSNVP

-629 DLDRRVNLLYSA
+629 ELDRRVNLLYSA
-641 LEGKILRIFPV
+641 LEGKIMRIFPV
-652 PESEDN
+652 PNDINN
-658 KWVSYPEVSEFE
+658 KWISYPEISEYSYE
-670 FKGSDSLYV
+670 GADSLYV
-679 NNVLKLYFQTLRLSR
+679 NNVLNLYFQTLRVAR
-694 DSGDYSQSEELLESI
+694 QDQDYTQSEELLESI
-709 KGYQKKYGNDVMP
+709 KGFQKKYGSKVMP
-722 ADFKISSEIIY
+722 SDFKVNSEVVY
-733 NKVNIFNRLFKWYLL
+733 NKADIFNRLYKWYLF
-748 AGLSLLMILILQ
+748 AGLGLLLILIFQ
-760 IFYNNKIINVFIN
+760 IFYDNKFTSHLIKLFESLIIT
-773 IIKYII
+773 
-779 YILFVL
+779 LFVF

-816 VIFGIIFGKKSYFT
+816 VIFGIIFGRKSYFT
-830 LASATFVSA
+830 LASSTFVAS
-839 IILSVANMNWL
+839 IILSIANMNWL

-881 IGMILGIVTLLLTI
+881 IGMILGIVTLFLTI
-895 IANKKNKKAF
+895 IATKKNRKIF
-905 STKLEELT
+905 SRKLEELT

-965 LHLRIVPKLNN
+965 LHLRIIPRLNN
-976 KWLFNLLS
+976 KWLFNLMS
-984 IISFG
+984 IISFA

-1015 TPDFVYYSIIFITIL
+1015 TPDFVYYSTVFVFIL
-1030 GLISYFANKKNKVL
+1030 GLISYFANKKTKVL

>member
-1 MWSKILQLL
+1 MGSKILQFL
-10 FSTKL
+10 FSTKF
-15 MLVLLILFPLAMG
+15 MLVLLILFPVAMG

-37 STDAARVWIYNA
+37 STDAARIWIYNA

-76 KISVLILH
+76 KLSVLILH
-84 LSFVFI
+84 LSFIFI

-112 SSNTYL
+112 VSNTYL
-118 SEKTYLTIFIDGE
+118 SEKTYLTVFVDGTE
-131 KNEQPSR
+131 DGVPQR
-138 KTLKTQ
+138 KTLKSY
-144 LLLSKHTNNF
+144 LLLSEHVNNDF
-154 FSINEDFEFSDNVTK
+154 TINDDFYSK
-169 DFNISYDSFRE
+169 DFSISYDDYKE
-180 DVAEGL
+180 NVTEGL
-186 VLDPDGER
+186 VLDPSGER
-194 FIKIVDAADGNRHEH
+194 YIKLVEALDGNRQDHY
-209 FIKEDEVS
+209 IKEGQVT
-217 SIHNILFSYNNYV
+217 SIQNILFSFNYYQE
-230 KGAINLSSNDGEYY
+230 GAINITSEAGEYY
-244 IESPFEGQFT
+244 IESPFDGIYT
-254 IMASQQS
+254 IMSNQQS
-261 ASLIKDKKQLLE
+261 AELNKDKKQLLE

-294 VFDVVDAEE
+294 VFEIVDAEV
-303 TDGLSQDALY
+303 TDREVEDALY
-313 VNIDYN
+313 LKVNYN
-319 GTTRNIPLLGGR
+319 GKSEEVSLLGGR
-331 GFVNNP
+331 GYVNNP

-352 SDEVQI
+352 SDEVQL
-358 PFNIKLNDF
+358 PFSIKLNDF

-381 FMSKVT
+381 FKSKVT
-387 VEDDNVFDY
+387 VEDDKIFDY
-396 DIYMNHILN
+396 DIFMNNILN

-420 KGTVLSVTD
+420 KGTVLSVND
-429 DFWGSFITYAGY
+429 DFWGTFITYAGY
-441 LLLFFSMIG
+441 LLLFLSMTA
-450 IFFQGNTRFKF
+450 IFFLGNTRFKF

-466 NKKTLL
+466 NKKTSL
-472 FIMFFL
+472 IFFL
-478 SMGSY
+478 LSSTVL
-483 SQDMHSNNKT
+483 SAQSLDANLKT
-493 NYIDSIIS
+493 EFIDSIIS
-501 TNSYSLDHANMFGM
+501 ESAISKDHANSFGK
-515 IVIQDSGGRMK
+515 IIIQDSGGRMK

-538 VSRSNTYNGLT
+538 VSRSNSYNGLN
-549 SDQVLLSITDNPGI
+549 SDQVLVSIMDNPGV

-568 LVYIKTGKKGD
+568 IVYIKSGQKGD

-608 ASNLEKAY
+608 ANNLEKAY
-616 LASVP
+616 LSNVP

-629 DLDRRVNLLYSA
+629 ELDRRVNLLYSA
-641 LEGKILRIFPV
+641 LEGKIMRIFPV
-652 PESEDN
+652 PNDINN
-658 KWVSYPEVSEFE
+658 KWISYPEISEYSYE
-670 FKGSDSLYV
+670 GADSLYV
-679 NNVLKLYFQTLRLSR
+679 NNVLNLYFQTLRVAR
-694 DSGDYSQSEELLESI
+694 QDQDYTQSEELLESI
-709 KGYQKKYGNDVMP
+709 KGFQKKYGSKVMP
-722 ADFKISSEIIY
+722 SDFKINSEVVY
-733 NKVNIFNRLFKWYLL
+733 NKTDIFNRLYKWYLF
-748 AGLSLLMILILQ
+748 AGLGLLLILIFQ
-760 IFYNNKIINVFIN
+760 IFYDNKFTSHLIKLFESLIIT
-773 IIKYII
+773 
-779 YILFVL
+779 LFVF

-816 VIFGIIFGKKSYFT
+816 VIFGIIFGRKSYFT
-830 LASATFVSA
+830 LASSTFVAS
-839 IILSVANMNWL
+839 IILSIANMNWL

-881 IGMILGIVTLLLTI
+881 IGMILGIVTLFLTI
-895 IANKKNKKAF
+895 IATKKNRKIF
-905 STKLEELT
+905 SRKLEELT

-965 LHLRIVPKLNN
+965 LHLRIIPRLNN
-976 KWLFNLLS
+976 KWLFNLMS
-984 IISFG
+984 IISFA

-1015 TPDFVYYSIIFITIL
+1015 TPDFVYYSTVFVFIL
-1030 GLISYFANKKNKVL
+1030 GLISYFANKKTKVL

>member
-1 MWSKILQLL
+1 MGSKILQLL
-10 FSTKL
+10 FSTKF

-37 STDAARVWIYNA
+37 STDAARIWIYNA

-57 LLMVN
+57 LLMIN

-76 KISVLILH
+76 KLSVLILH
-84 LSFVFI
+84 LSFIFI

-112 SSNTYL
+112 VSNTYL
-118 SEKTYLTIFIDGE
+118 SEKTYLTVFVDGTE
-131 KNEQPSR
+131 DGVPQR
-138 KTLKTQ
+138 KTLKSY
-144 LLLSKHTNNF
+144 LLLSEHVNNDF
-154 FSINEDFEFSDNVTK
+154 TINDDFYSKDFSISYNDYKENVT
-169 DFNISYDSFRE
+169 
-180 DVAEGL
+180 EGL
-186 VLDPDGER
+186 VLDPSGER
-194 FIKIVDAADGNRHEH
+194 YIKLVEALDGNRQDHY
-209 FIKEDEVS
+209 IKEGQVT
-217 SIHNILFSYNNYV
+217 SIQNILFSFNYYQ
-230 KGAINLSSNDGEYY
+230 KGAINITSEAGEYY
-244 IESPFEGQFT
+244 IESPFDGIYT
-254 IMASQQS
+254 IMSNQQS
-261 ASLIKDKKQLLE
+261 AELNKDKKQLLE

-294 VFDVVDAEE
+294 VFEIVDAEV
-303 TDGLSQDALY
+303 TDREVEDALY
-313 VNIDYN
+313 LKVNYN
-319 GTTRNIPLLGGR
+319 GKSKEVSLLGGR
-331 GFVNNP
+331 GYVNNP

-352 SDEVQI
+352 SDEVQL
-358 PFNIKLNDF
+358 PFSIKLNDF

-381 FMSKVT
+381 FKSKVT
-387 VEDDNVFDY
+387 VEDDKIFDY
-396 DIYMNHILN
+396 DIFMNNILN

-420 KGTVLSVTD
+420 KGTVLSVND
-429 DFWGSFITYAGY
+429 DFWGTFITYAGY
-441 LLLFFSMIG
+441 LLLFVSMTA
-450 IFFQGNTRFKF
+450 IFFVGNTRFKF

-466 NKKTLL
+466 NKKTSL
-472 FIMFFL
+472 IFFL
-478 SMGSY
+478 LSSTIL
-483 SQDMHSNNKT
+483 SAQSLDANLKT
-493 NYIDSIIS
+493 EFIDSIIS
-501 TNSYSLDHANMFGM
+501 ESAISKDHANSFGK
-515 IVIQDSGGRMK
+515 IIIQDSGGRMK

-538 VSRSNTYNGLT
+538 VSRSNSYNGLN
-549 SDQVLLSITDNPGI
+549 SDQVLVSIMDNPGV

-568 LVYIKTGKKGD
+568 IVYIKSGQKGD

-608 ASNLEKAY
+608 ATNLEKAY
-616 LASVP
+616 LSNVP

-629 DLDRRVNLLYSA
+629 ELDRRVNLLYSA
-641 LEGKILRIFPV
+641 LEGKIMRIFPV
-652 PESEDN
+652 PNDINN
-658 KWVSYPEVSEFE
+658 KWISYPEISEYSYE
-670 FKGSDSLYV
+670 GADSLYV
-679 NNVLKLYFQTLRLSR
+679 NNVLNLYFQTLRVAR
-694 DSGDYSQSEELLESI
+694 QDQDYTQSEELLESI
-709 KGYQKKYGNDVMP
+709 KGFQKKYGSKVMP
-722 ADFKISSEIIY
+722 SDFKVNSEVVY
-733 NKVNIFNRLFKWYLL
+733 NKADIFNRLYKWYLF
-748 AGLSLLMILILQ
+748 AGLGLLLILIFQ
-760 IFYNNKIINVFIN
+760 IFYDNKFTSHLIKLFESLIIT
-773 IIKYII
+773 
-779 YILFVL
+779 LFVF

-816 VIFGIIFGKKSYFT
+816 VIFGIIFGRKSYFT
-830 LASATFVSA
+830 LASSTFVAS
-839 IILSVANMNWL
+839 IILSIANMNWL

-881 IGMILGIVTLLLTI
+881 IGMILGIVTLFLTI
-895 IANKKNKKAF
+895 IATKKNRKIF
-905 STKLEELT
+905 SRKLEELT

-965 LHLRIVPKLNN
+965 LHLRIIPRLNN
-976 KWLFNLLS
+976 KWLFNLMS
-984 IISFG
+984 IISFA

-1015 TPDFVYYSIIFITIL
+1015 TPDFVYYSTVFVFIL
-1030 GLISYFANKKNKVL
+1030 GLISYFANKKTKVL

>member
-1 MWSKILQLL
+1 MGSKILQFL
-10 FSTKL
+10 FSTKF
-15 MLVLLILFPLAMG
+15 MLVLLILFPVAMG

-37 STDAARVWIYNA
+37 STDAARIWIYNA

-76 KISVLILH
+76 KLSVLILH
-84 LSFVFI
+84 LSFIFI

-112 SSNTYL
+112 VSNTYL
-118 SEKTYLTIFIDGE
+118 SEKTYLTVFVDGTE
-131 KNEQPSR
+131 DGVPQR
-138 KTLKTQ
+138 KTLKSY
-144 LLLSKHTNNF
+144 LLLSEHVNNDF
-154 FSINEDFEFSDNVTK
+154 TINDDFYSK
-169 DFNISYDSFRE
+169 DFSISYDDYKE
-180 DVAEGL
+180 NVTEGL
-186 VLDPDGER
+186 VLDPSGER
-194 FIKIVDAADGNRHEH
+194 YIKLVEALDGNRQDHY
-209 FIKEDEVS
+209 IKEGQVT
-217 SIHNILFSYNNYV
+217 SIQNILFSFNYYQE
-230 KGAINLSSNDGEYY
+230 GAINITSEAGEYY
-244 IESPFEGQFT
+244 IESPFDGIYT
-254 IMASQQS
+254 IMSNQQS
-261 ASLIKDKKQLLE
+261 AELNKDKKQLLE

-294 VFDVVDAEE
+294 VFEIVDAEV
-303 TDGLSQDALY
+303 TDREVEDALY
-313 VNIDYN
+313 LKVNYN
-319 GTTRNIPLLGGR
+319 GKSKEVSLLGGR
-331 GFVNNP
+331 GYVNNP

-352 SDEVQI
+352 SDEVQL
-358 PFNIKLNDF
+358 PFSIKLNDF

-381 FMSKVT
+381 FKSKVT
-387 VEDDNVFDY
+387 VEDDKIFDY
-396 DIYMNHILN
+396 DIFMNNILN

-420 KGTVLSVTD
+420 KGTVLSVND
-429 DFWGSFITYAGY
+429 DFWGTFITYAGY
-441 LLLFFSMIG
+441 LLLFFSMTA
-450 IFFQGNTRFKF
+450 IFFVGNTRFKF

-466 NKKTLL
+466 NKKTSL
-472 FIMFFL
+472 IFFL
-478 SMGSY
+478 LSSTIL
-483 SQDMHSNNKT
+483 SAQSLDANLKT
-493 NYIDSIIS
+493 EFIDSIIS
-501 TNSYSLDHANMFGM
+501 ESAISKDHANSFGK
-515 IVIQDSGGRMK
+515 IIIQDSGGRMK

-538 VSRSNTYNGLT
+538 VSRSNSYNGLN
-549 SDQVLLSITDNPGI
+549 SDQVLVSIMDNPGV

-568 LVYIKTGKKGD
+568 IVYIKSGQKGD

-608 ASNLEKAY
+608 ANNLEKAY
-616 LASVP
+616 LSNVP

-629 DLDRRVNLLYSA
+629 ELDRRVNLLYSA
-641 LEGKILRIFPV
+641 LEGKIMRIFPV
-652 PESEDN
+652 PNDINN
-658 KWVSYPEVSEFE
+658 KWISYPEISEYSYE
-670 FKGSDSLYV
+670 GADSLYV
-679 NNVLKLYFQTLRLSR
+679 NNVLNLYFQTLRVAR
-694 DSGDYSQSEELLESI
+694 QDKDYTQSEELLESI
-709 KGYQKKYGNDVMP
+709 KGFQKKYGSKVMP
-722 ADFKISSEIIY
+722 SDFKINSEVVY
-733 NKVNIFNRLFKWYLL
+733 NKADIFNRLYKWYLF
-748 AGLSLLMILILQ
+748 AGLGLLLILIFQ
-760 IFYNNKIINVFIN
+760 IFYDNKFTSHLIKLFESLIIT
-773 IIKYII
+773 
-779 YILFVL
+779 LFVF

-816 VIFGIIFGKKSYFT
+816 VIFGIIFGRKSYFT
-830 LASATFVSA
+830 LASSTFVAS
-839 IILSVANMNWL
+839 IILSIANMNWL

-881 IGMILGIVTLLLTI
+881 IGMILGIVTLFLTI
-895 IANKKNKKAF
+895 IATKKNRKIF
-905 STKLEELT
+905 SRKLEELT

-965 LHLRIVPKLNN
+965 LHLRIIPRLNN
-976 KWLFNLLS
+976 KWLFNLMS
-984 IISFG
+984 IISFA

-1015 TPDFVYYSIIFITIL
+1015 TPDFVYYSTVFVFIL
-1030 GLISYFANKKNKVL
+1030 GLISYFANKKTKVL

>member
-1 MWSKILQLL
+1 MGSKILQFL
-10 FSTKL
+10 FSTKF
-15 MLVLLILFPLAMG
+15 MLVLLILFPVAMG

-37 STDAARVWIYNA
+37 STDAARIWIYNA

-76 KISVLILH
+76 KLSVLILH
-84 LSFVFI
+84 LSFIFI

-112 SSNTYL
+112 VSNTYL
-118 SEKTYLTIFIDGE
+118 SEKTYLTVFVDGIE
-131 KNEQPSR
+131 DGVPQR
-138 KTLKTQ
+138 KTLKSY
-144 LLLSKHTNNF
+144 LLLSEHVNNDF
-154 FSINEDFEFSDNVTK
+154 TINDDFYSKDFSISYIDYKENVT
-169 DFNISYDSFRE
+169 
-180 DVAEGL
+180 EGL
-186 VLDPDGER
+186 VLDPSGER
-194 FIKIVDAADGNRHEH
+194 YIKLVEALDGNRQDHY
-209 FIKEDEVS
+209 IKEGQVT
-217 SIHNILFSYNNYV
+217 SIQNILFSFNYYQ
-230 KGAINLSSNDGEYY
+230 KGAINITSEAGEYY
-244 IESPFEGQFT
+244 IESPFDGIYT
-254 IMASQQS
+254 IMSNQQS
-261 ASLIKDKKQLLE
+261 AELNKDKKQLLE

-294 VFDVVDAEE
+294 VFEIVDAEV
-303 TDGLSQDALY
+303 TDREVEDALY
-313 VNIDYN
+313 LKVNYN
-319 GTTRNIPLLGGR
+319 GKSKEVSLLGGR
-331 GFVNNP
+331 GYVNNP

-352 SDEVQI
+352 SDEVQL
-358 PFNIKLNDF
+358 PFSIKLNDF

-381 FMSKVT
+381 FKSKVT
-387 VEDDNVFDY
+387 VEDDKIFDY
-396 DIYMNHILN
+396 DIFMNNILN

-420 KGTVLSVTD
+420 KGTVLSVND
-429 DFWGSFITYAGY
+429 DFWGTFITYAGY
-441 LLLFFSMIG
+441 LLLFFSMTA
-450 IFFQGNTRFKF
+450 IFFVGNTRFKF

-466 NKKTLL
+466 NKKTSL
-472 FIMFFL
+472 IFFL
-478 SMGSY
+478 LSSTIL
-483 SQDMHSNNKT
+483 SAQSLDANLKT
-493 NYIDSIIS
+493 EFIDSIIS
-501 TNSYSLDHANMFGM
+501 ESAISKDHANSFGK
-515 IVIQDSGGRMK
+515 IIIQDSGGRMK

-538 VSRSNTYNGLT
+538 VSRSNSYNGLN
-549 SDQVLLSITDNPGI
+549 SDQVLVSIMDNPGV

-568 LVYIKTGKKGD
+568 IVYIKSGQKGD

-608 ASNLEKAY
+608 ATNLEKAY
-616 LASVP
+616 LSNVP

-629 DLDRRVNLLYSA
+629 ELDRRVNLLYSA
-641 LEGKILRIFPV
+641 LEGKIMRIFPV
-652 PESEDN
+652 PNDINN
-658 KWVSYPEVSEFE
+658 KWISYPEISEYSYE
-670 FKGSDSLYV
+670 GADSLYV
-679 NNVLKLYFQTLRLSR
+679 NNVLNLYFQTLRVAR
-694 DSGDYSQSEELLESI
+694 QDQDYTQSEELLESI
-709 KGYQKKYGNDVMP
+709 KGFQKKYGSKVMP
-722 ADFKISSEIIY
+722 SDFKVNSEVVY
-733 NKVNIFNRLFKWYLL
+733 NKADIFNRLYKWYLF
-748 AGLSLLMILILQ
+748 AGLGLLLILIFQ
-760 IFYNNKIINVFIN
+760 IFFDNKFTSHLIKLFESLIIT
-773 IIKYII
+773 
-779 YILFVL
+779 LFVF

-816 VIFGIIFGKKSYFT
+816 VIFGIIFGRKSYFT
-830 LASATFVSA
+830 LASSTFVAS
-839 IILSVANMNWL
+839 IILSIANMNWL

-881 IGMILGIVTLLLTI
+881 IGMILGIVTLFLTI
-895 IANKKNKKAF
+895 IATKKNRKIF
-905 STKLEELT
+905 SRKLEELT

-965 LHLRIVPKLNN
+965 LHLRIIPRLNN
-976 KWLFNLLS
+976 KWLFNLMS
-984 IISFG
+984 IISFA

-1015 TPDFVYYSIIFITIL
+1015 TPDFVYYSTVFVFIL
-1030 GLISYFANKKNKVL
+1030 GLISYFANKKTKVL

>member
-1 MWSKILQLL
+1 MGSKILQFL
-10 FSTKL
+10 FSTKF
-15 MLVLLILFPLAMG
+15 MLVLLILFPVAMG

-37 STDAARVWIYNA
+37 STDAARIWIYNA

-76 KISVLILH
+76 KLSVLILH
-84 LSFVFI
+84 LSFIFI

-112 SSNTYL
+112 VSNTYL
-118 SEKTYLTIFIDGE
+118 SEKTYLTVFVDGTE
-131 KNEQPSR
+131 DGVPQR
-138 KTLKTQ
+138 KTLKSY
-144 LLLSKHTNNF
+144 LLLSEHVNNDF
-154 FSINEDFEFSDNVTK
+154 TINDDFYSKDFSISYNDYKENVT
-169 DFNISYDSFRE
+169 
-180 DVAEGL
+180 EGL
-186 VLDPDGER
+186 VLDPSGER
-194 FIKIVDAADGNRHEH
+194 YIKLVEALDGNRQDHY
-209 FIKEDEVS
+209 IKEGQVT
-217 SIHNILFSYNNYV
+217 SIQNILFSFNYYQ
-230 KGAINLSSNDGEYY
+230 KGAINITSEAGEYY
-244 IESPFEGQFT
+244 IESPFDGIYT
-254 IMASQQS
+254 IMSNQQS
-261 ASLIKDKKQLLE
+261 AELNKDKKQLLE

-294 VFDVVDAEE
+294 VFEIVDAEV
-303 TDGLSQDALY
+303 TDREVEDALY
-313 VNIDYN
+313 LKVNYN
-319 GTTRNIPLLGGR
+319 GKSKEVSLLGGR
-331 GFVNNP
+331 GYVNNP

-352 SDEVQI
+352 SDEVQL
-358 PFNIKLNDF
+358 PFSIKLNDF

-381 FMSKVT
+381 FKSKVT
-387 VEDDNVFDY
+387 VEDDKIFDY
-396 DIYMNHILN
+396 DIFMNNILN

-420 KGTVLSVTD
+420 KGTVLSVND
-429 DFWGSFITYAGY
+429 DFWGTFITYAGY
-441 LLLFFSMIG
+441 LLLFFSMTA
-450 IFFQGNTRFKF
+450 IFFVGNTRFKF

-466 NKKTLL
+466 NKKTSL
-472 FIMFFL
+472 IFFL
-478 SMGSY
+478 LSSTIL
-483 SQDMHSNNKT
+483 SAQSLDANLKT
-493 NYIDSIIS
+493 EFIDSIIS
-501 TNSYSLDHANMFGM
+501 ESAISKDHANSFGK
-515 IVIQDSGGRMK
+515 IIIQDSGGRMK

-538 VSRSNTYNGLT
+538 VSRSNSYNGLN
-549 SDQVLLSITDNPGI
+549 SDQVLVSIMDNPGV

-568 LVYIKTGKKGD
+568 IVYIKSGQKGD

-608 ASNLEKAY
+608 ATNLEKAY
-616 LASVP
+616 LSNVP

-629 DLDRRVNLLYSA
+629 ELDRRVNLLYSA
-641 LEGKILRIFPV
+641 LEGKIMRIFPV
-652 PESEDN
+652 PNDINN
-658 KWVSYPEVSEFE
+658 KWISYPEISEYSYE
-670 FKGSDSLYV
+670 GADSLYV
-679 NNVLKLYFQTLRLSR
+679 NNVLNLYFQTLRVAR
-694 DSGDYSQSEELLESI
+694 QDQDYTQSEELLESI
-709 KGYQKKYGNDVMP
+709 KGFQKKYGSKVMP
-722 ADFKISSEIIY
+722 SDFKVNSEVVY
-733 NKVNIFNRLFKWYLL
+733 NKADIFNRLYKWYLF
-748 AGLSLLMILILQ
+748 AGLGLLLILIFQ
-760 IFYNNKIINVFIN
+760 IFYDNKFTSHLIKLFESLIIT
-773 IIKYII
+773 
-779 YILFVL
+779 LFVF

-816 VIFGIIFGKKSYFT
+816 VIFGIIFGRKSYFT
-830 LASATFVSA
+830 LASSTFVAS
-839 IILSVANMNWL
+839 IILSIANMNWL

-881 IGMILGIVTLLLTI
+881 IGMILGIVTLFLTI
-895 IANKKNKKAF
+895 IATKKNRKIF
-905 STKLEELT
+905 SRKLEELT

-965 LHLRIVPKLNN
+965 LHLRIIPRLNN
-976 KWLFNLLS
+976 KWLFNLMS
-984 IISFG
+984 IISFA

-1015 TPDFVYYSIIFITIL
+1015 TPGFVYYSTVFVFIL
-1030 GLISYFANKKNKVL
+1030 GLISYFANKKTKVL

>member
-1 MWSKILQLL
+1 MGSKILQLL
-10 FSTKL
+10 FSTKF

-28 IGTFLESWY
+28 VGTFLESWY
-37 STDAARVWIYNA
+37 STDAARIWIYNA

-57 LLMVN
+57 LLMIN

-76 KISVLILH
+76 KLSVLILH
-84 LSFVFI
+84 LSFIFI

-112 SSNTYL
+112 VSNTYL
-118 SEKTYLTIFIDGE
+118 SEKTYLTVFIDGTE
-131 KNEQPSR
+131 DGVPQR
-138 KTLKTQ
+138 KTLKSY
-144 LLLSKHTNNF
+144 LLLSEHVNNDF
-154 FSINEDFEFSDNVTK
+154 TINDDFYSK
-169 DFNISYDSFRE
+169 DFSISYDDYKE
-180 DVAEGL
+180 NVTEGL
-186 VLDPDGER
+186 VLDPSGER
-194 FIKIVDAADGNRHEH
+194 YIKLVEALDGNRQDHY
-209 FIKEDEVS
+209 IKEGQVT
-217 SIHNILFSYNNYV
+217 SIQNILFSFNYYQ
-230 KGAINLSSNDGEYY
+230 KGAINITSEAGEYF
-244 IESPFEGQFT
+244 IESPFDGIYT
-254 IMASQQS
+254 IMSNQQS
-261 ASLIKDKKQLLE
+261 AELNKDKKQLLE

-294 VFDVVDAEE
+294 VFEIVDAEV
-303 TDGLSQDALY
+303 TDREVEDALY
-313 VNIDYN
+313 LKVNYN
-319 GTTRNIPLLGGR
+319 GKSKEVSLLGGR
-331 GFVNNP
+331 GYVNNP

-352 SDEVQI
+352 SDEVQL
-358 PFNIKLNDF
+358 PFSIKLNDF

-381 FMSKVT
+381 FKSKVT
-387 VEDDNVFDY
+387 VEDDKIFDY
-396 DIYMNHILN
+396 DIFMNNILN

-420 KGTVLSVTD
+420 KGTVLSVND
-429 DFWGSFITYAGY
+429 DFWGTFITYAGY
-441 LLLFFSMIG
+441 LLLFISMTA
-450 IFFQGNTRFKF
+450 IFFVGNTRFKF

-466 NKKTLL
+466 NKKTSIIVFLL
-472 FIMFFL
+472 SSTLL
-478 SMGSY
+478 SAQSL
-483 SQDMHSNNKT
+483 DANLKT
-493 NYIDSIIS
+493 EFIDSIIS
-501 TNSYSLDHANMFGM
+501 ESAISKDHANSFGK
-515 IVIQDSGGRMK
+515 IIIQDSGGRMK

-538 VSRSNTYNGLT
+538 VSRSNSYNGLN
-549 SDQVLLSITDNPGI
+549 SDQVLVSIMDNPGV

-568 LVYIKTGKKGD
+568 IVYIKSGQKGD

-608 ASNLEKAY
+608 ANNLEKAY
-616 LASVP
+616 LSNVP

-629 DLDRRVNLLYSA
+629 ELDRRVNLLYSA
-641 LEGKILRIFPV
+641 LEGKIMRIFPV
-652 PESEDN
+652 PNDINN
-658 KWVSYPEVSEFE
+658 KWISYPEISEYSYE
-670 FKGSDSLYV
+670 GADSLYV
-679 NNVLKLYFQTLRLSR
+679 NNVLNLYFQTLRVAR
-694 DSGDYSQSEELLESI
+694 QDQDYAQSEELLESI
-709 KGYQKKYGNDVMP
+709 KGFQKKYGSKVMP
-722 ADFKISSEIIY
+722 SDFKINSEVVY
-733 NKVNIFNRLFKWYLL
+733 NKADIFNRLYKWYLF
-748 AGLSLLMILILQ
+748 AGLGLLLILIFQ
-760 IFYNNKIINVFIN
+760 IFYDNKFTSHLIKLFESLIIT
-773 IIKYII
+773 
-779 YILFVL
+779 LFVF

-816 VIFGIIFGKKSYFT
+816 VIFGIIFGRKSYFT
-830 LASATFVSA
+830 LASSTFVAS
-839 IILSVANMNWL
+839 IILSIANMNWL

-881 IGMILGIVTLLLTI
+881 IGMILGIVTLFLTI
-895 IANKKNKKAF
+895 IATKKNRKIF
-905 STKLEELT
+905 SRKLEELT

-965 LHLRIVPKLNN
+965 LHLRIIPRLNN
-976 KWLFNLLS
+976 KWLFNLMS
-984 IISFG
+984 IISFA

-1015 TPDFVYYSIIFITIL
+1015 TPDFVYYSTVFVFIL
-1030 GLISYFANKKNKVL
+1030 GLISYFANKKTKVL

>member
-1 MWSKILQLL
+1 MGSKILQFL
-10 FSTKL
+10 FSTKF
-15 MLVLLILFPLAMG
+15 MLVLLILFPVAMG

-37 STDAARVWIYNA
+37 STDAARIWIYNA

-76 KISVLILH
+76 KLSVLILH
-84 LSFVFI
+84 LSFIFI

-112 SSNTYL
+112 VSSTYL
-118 SEKTYLTIFIDGE
+118 SEKTYLTVFVDGTE
-131 KNEQPSR
+131 DGVPQR
-138 KTLKTQ
+138 KTLKSY
-144 LLLSKHTNNF
+144 LLLSEHVNNDF
-154 FSINEDFEFSDNVTK
+154 TINDDFYSKDFSISYTDYKENVT
-169 DFNISYDSFRE
+169 
-180 DVAEGL
+180 EGL
-186 VLDPDGER
+186 VLDPSGER
-194 FIKIVDAADGNRHEH
+194 YIKLVEALDGNRQDHY
-209 FIKEDEVS
+209 IKEGQVT
-217 SIHNILFSYNNYV
+217 SIQNILFSFNYYQ
-230 KGAINLSSNDGEYY
+230 KGAINITSEAGEYY
-244 IESPFEGQFT
+244 IESPFDGIYT
-254 IMASQQS
+254 IMSNQQS
-261 ASLIKDKKQLLE
+261 AELNKDKKQLLE

-294 VFDVVDAEE
+294 VFEIVDAEV
-303 TDGLSQDALY
+303 TDREVEDALY
-313 VNIDYN
+313 LKVNYN
-319 GTTRNIPLLGGR
+319 GKSKEVSLLGGR
-331 GFVNNP
+331 GYVNNP

-352 SDEVQI
+352 SDEVQL
-358 PFNIKLNDF
+358 PFSIKLNDF

-381 FMSKVT
+381 FKSKVT
-387 VEDDNVFDY
+387 VEDDKIFDY
-396 DIYMNHILN
+396 DIFMNNILN

-420 KGTVLSVTD
+420 KGTVLSVND
-429 DFWGSFITYAGY
+429 DFWGTFITYAGY
-441 LLLFFSMIG
+441 LLLFFSMTA
-450 IFFQGNTRFKF
+450 IFFVGNTRFKF

-466 NKKTLL
+466 NKKTSL
-472 FIMFFL
+472 IFFL
-478 SMGSY
+478 LSSTIL
-483 SQDMHSNNKT
+483 SAQSLDANLKT
-493 NYIDSIIS
+493 EFIDSIIS
-501 TNSYSLDHANMFGM
+501 ESAISKDHANSFGK
-515 IVIQDSGGRMK
+515 IIIQDSGGRMK

-538 VSRSNTYNGLT
+538 VSRSNSYNGLN
-549 SDQVLLSITDNPGI
+549 SDQVLVSIMDNPGV

-568 LVYIKTGKKGD
+568 IVYIKSGQKGD

-608 ASNLEKAY
+608 ATNLEKAY
-616 LASVP
+616 LSNVP

-629 DLDRRVNLLYSA
+629 ELDRRVNLLYSA
-641 LEGKILRIFPV
+641 LEGKIMRIFPV
-652 PESEDN
+652 PNDVNN
-658 KWVSYPEVSEFE
+658 KWISYPEISEYTYE
-670 FKGSDSLYV
+670 GADSLYV
-679 NNVLKLYFQTLRLSR
+679 NNVLNLYFQTLRVAR
-694 DSGDYSQSEELLESI
+694 QDQDYTQSEELLESI
-709 KGYQKKYGNDVMP
+709 KGFQKKYGSKVMP
-722 ADFKISSEIIY
+722 SDFKINSEDVY
-733 NKVNIFNRLFKWYLL
+733 NKADIFNRLYKWYLF
-748 AGLSLLMILILQ
+748 AGLGLLLILIFQ
-760 IFYNNKIINVFIN
+760 IFYDNKFTSHLIKLFESLIIT
-773 IIKYII
+773 
-779 YILFVL
+779 LFVF

-816 VIFGIIFGKKSYFT
+816 VIFGIIFGRKSYFT
-830 LASATFVSA
+830 LASSTFVAS
-839 IILSVANMNWL
+839 IILSIANMNWL

-881 IGMILGIVTLLLTI
+881 IGMILGIVTLFLTI
-895 IANKKNKKAF
+895 IATKKNRKIF
-905 STKLEELT
+905 SRKLEELT

-965 LHLRIVPKLNN
+965 LHLRIIPRLNN
-976 KWLFNLLS
+976 KWLFNLMS
-984 IISFG
+984 IISFA

-1015 TPDFVYYSIIFITIL
+1015 TPDFVYYSTVFVFIL
-1030 GLISYFANKKNKVL
+1030 GLISYFANKKTKVL